1 MKRTLFEQQ
10 RHVLMSEI
18 HTVRKEIFHVSTRLI
33 NVSIE
38 YGICVTKFKQIES
51 ESRGNH
57 RCRNTCIA
65 LITIIDTD
73 MIQQVGGDFAK
84 VEDLWAQ
91 FENFMGP
98 QDNNINS
105 EVNQQEEHKS

>member
-1 MKRTLFEQQ
+1 
-10 RHVLMSEI
+10 
-18 HTVRKEIFHVSTRLI
+18 
-33 NVSIE
+33 
-38 YGICVTKFKQIES
+38 
-51 ESRGNH
+51 
-57 RCRNTCIA
+57 
-65 LITIIDTD
+65 